1 MELLLAL
8 LALSADADLLL
19 YNGRVVTVDARFSI
33 AEAVAIKGN
42 RIVATGATKA
52 LLAAERGP
60 RTTVIDLA
68 GKMVL
73 PGLIDSHVHPL
84 EAGLSEE
91 RAPLPRIR
99 SFEDVRQYLRQQE
112 RALPK
117 GQWIEIPRTFPTRL
131 AEQAMPTKALLD
143 LVQDHPVHFDIGA
156 YVRVL
161 NSRALRECG
170 ITRDTPNPPR
180 GEIVKGADGEPNGVL
195 RNAAILLK
203 GHLKP
208 ALPFTDAQKLAALE
222 KMLARYARAGLTSV
236 GEGGAED
243 DEVALY
249 QQLHREKRLPVRVAM
264 TWWHDINRPLEEL
277 LAEVRA
283 AKFTTNTGDD
293 WLRFAAYKVN
303 MDGGMTIGTAFQRA
317 PYGGYGKQLYGMTN
331 PDDRGQLFSAPDKL
345 YTLLREARSRGWQ
358 LAAHAQ
364 GGGAIDG
371 FLAALERI
379 NKEFP
384 IAPTRAHVIHGSF
397 QNPES
402 IALAKRL
409 GMLEDVQAAWL
420 YFDAPA
426 LTKVFQLPGMRYF
439 FPLRSYL
446 NAGLL
451 VAGGSDHMIGH
462 DKNSAINPYNPFLG
476 LWTSVTRKMTTGQA
490 LCPEERVSREEA
502 LRMYTIWGAHRQ
514 FGEKVKGS
522 IEAGKLADL
531 IVLDR
536 DYLTCPEDDI
546 AKIEPV
552 LTVLDG
558 RVVYRSPSAP
568 RVK

>member
-1 MELLLAL
+1 MGLFFAI

-19 YNGRVVTVDARFSI
+19 YNARVVTVDAKFTI
-33 AEAVAIKGN
+33 HQAVAVKSN
-42 RIVATGATKA
+42 RIVAVGTTKD
-52 LLAAERGP
+52 LLAKQRGP
-60 RTTVIDLA
+60 RTNAIDLG

-73 PGLIDSHVHPL
+73 PGLIDSHVHAL
-84 EAGLSEE
+84 ESGLSEE
-91 RAPLPRIR
+91 RAPLPNIR
-99 SFEDVRQYLRQQE
+99 SFDDVRRYLREQE
-112 RALPK
+112 RLVPK

-131 AEQAMPTKALLD
+131 LEQRMPTKELLD
-143 LVQDHPVHFDIGA
+143 IVRDHPVHFDIGA

-161 NSRALRECG
+161 NTYALRECG
-170 ITRDTPNPPR
+170 ITRSTPNPLR
-180 GEIVKGADGEPNGVL
+180 GEIVKGANGEPNGVL

-203 GHLKP
+203 GHRKP
-208 ALPFTDAQKLAALE
+208 AVPFSQAEQLAALE
-222 KMLARYARAGLTSV
+222 KMLGRYARAGLTSV
-236 GEGGAED
+236 GEGAAED
-243 DEVALY
+243 EELVLY
-249 QQLHREKRLPVRVAM
+249 QQLRQSNRLPVRVAM
-264 TWWHDINRPLEEL
+264 TWWHDINRPLDQL
-277 LAEVRA
+277 LAAVRGA
-283 AKFTTNTGDD
+283 SFTTNTGDD
-293 WLRFAAYKVN
+293 WLKFAAFKVN
-303 MDGGMTIGTAFQRA
+303 MDGGMTIGTAYQRA
-317 PYGGYGKQLYGMTN
+317 PYGAYGKQLYGMTN

-379 NKEFP
+379 DKEFP

-409 GMLEDVQAAWL
+409 GMLEDVQASWL

-446 NAGLL
+446 KAGLL

-462 DKNSAINPYNPFLG
+462 DKNSSINPYNPFLG
-476 LWTSVTRKMTTGQA
+476 LWTSVTRKTTTGEV
-490 LCPEERVSREEA
+490 LWPEERVTREEA

-522 IEAGKLADL
+522 IEVGKLADL
-531 IVLDR
+531 VVLDR
-536 DYLTCPEDDI
+536 DYLKCPEDEI

-552 LTVLDG
+552 MTILNG
-558 RVVYRSPSAP
+558 KIVYR
-568 RVK
+568 R

>member
-1 MELLLAL
+1 MGPLLAVL
-8 LALSADADLLL
+8 MLSADADLLL
-19 YNGRVVTVDARFSI
+19 YNGRVLTVDAKFAI
-33 AEAVAIKGN
+33 HEAVAVKGN
-42 RIVATGATKA
+42 RIVAAGTSKE
-52 LLAAERGP
+52 LLAAQRGP
-60 RTTVIDLA
+60 GTAAIDLG
-68 GKMVL
+68 GKMVI

-91 RAPLPRIR
+91 RMPLPRLR
-99 SFEDVRQYLRQQE
+99 SYADVRRYLEEQQ
-112 RALPK
+112 RLVPK
-117 GQWIEIPRTFPTRL
+117 GEWIVIPRTFPTRL
-131 AEQAMPTKALLD
+131 VEQRMATKELLD
-143 LVQDHPVHFDIGA
+143 IVREHPVMFDVS
-156 YVRVL
+156 YVSVL
-161 NSRALRECG
+161 NSFALRKCG
-170 ITRDTPNPPR
+170 ITRNTPNPPQ
-180 GEIVKGADGEPNGVL
+180 GEIVKGPDGEPNGIL
-195 RNAAILLK
+195 KNASILLQ

-208 ALPFTDAQKLAALE
+208 AVPFTSAEKLAALE
-222 KMLARYARAGLTSV
+222 KMLQRYARAGLTSV
-236 GEGGAED
+236 GEGGAD
-243 DEVALY
+243 HDEIALY
-249 QQLHREKRLPVRVAM
+249 QQLHAQKKLPVRVAM

-293 WLRFAAYKVN
+293 WLKFGAFKVN
-303 MDGGMTIGTAFQRA
+303 MDGGMTIGTAYQRA
-317 PYGGYGKQLYGMTN
+317 PYGAYGKQLYGMTN
-331 PDDRGQLFSAPDKL
+331 PDDRGQLFSTPDKL

-358 LAAHAQ
+358 LASHAQ
-364 GGGAIDG
+364 GGSAIDG

-379 NKEFP
+379 DKEFP

-402 IALAKRL
+402 IALAKKL

-426 LTKVFQLPGMRYF
+426 LTKVFGLPGMRYF

-446 NAGLL
+446 QAGLL

-462 DKNSAINPYNPFLG
+462 DKNASMNPYNPFMG
-476 LWTSVTRKMTTGQA
+476 LWTSVTRKTTEGTA
-490 LCPEERVSREEA
+490 VYPEERVSREEA

-522 IEAGKLADL
+522 IEVGKLADMV
-531 IVLDR
+531 ILDR
-536 DYLTCPEDDI
+536 DYLKCPEDDI

-558 RVVYRSPSAP
+558 KVVYR
-568 RVK
+568 R